1 MNGEI
6 ETVPLAV
13 VEAQKARD
21 RRVAVALGVSWAMSV
36 LALGVVAW
44 LTFAG

>member
-1 MNGEI
+1 MNEEI
-6 ETVPLAV
+6 ETVPLV
-13 VEAQKARD
+13 LHEARKARD
-21 RRVAVALGVSWAMSV
+21 HRVVVALTLGWAVSV